1 MIKNKLWIK
10 KFLQCIDIEY
20 SSSYNGLGFKVNFGG
35 SPMNDELQ
43 IAKEIAEHT
52 ENLGKGIVYGVTAR
66 QTNECEQYYTTLC
79 DPDVPESVKTK
90 LVNVKQKEKLH
101 TFIIFE
107 TAIGTAAVLIVARYY
122 FKYRCKCA

>member
-1 MIKNKLWIK
+1 MSKNKLWIR

-20 SSSYNGLGFKVNFGG
+20 SSGYNGLRFKVNFGG
-35 SPMNDELQ
+35 SPVNDELQ

-52 ENLGKGIVYGVTAR
+52 ENLGKGIVCGVTAM
-66 QTNECEQYYTTLC
+66 QTNECEQYYKTLC

-107 TAIGTAAVLIVARYY
+107 TAIGAAAVLIGARYY
-122 FKYRCKCA
+122 FMYCCKCA